1 MEIETE
7 VLLQEEYAEI
17 YFLPNTRVVYLKVI
31 GRWSTEEYKHSFKTL
46 LKFTVEKKA
55 VGVALDQTQ
64 SKGASMEGRAWLVV
78 KWLPELK
85 NKVKDPDFKIAGI
98 SDAKIGIK
106 KFISDY
112 LQGTVQ
118 KMTSF
123 PVEVF
128 KNLDDAVEWIVK

>member
-1 MEIETE
+1 
-7 VLLQEEYAEI
+7 
-17 YFLPNTRVVYLKVI
+17 
-31 GRWSTEEYKHSFKTL
+31 
-46 LKFTVEKKA
+46 
-55 VGVALDQTQ
+55 
-64 SKGASMEGRAWLVV
+64 MEGRAWLVV